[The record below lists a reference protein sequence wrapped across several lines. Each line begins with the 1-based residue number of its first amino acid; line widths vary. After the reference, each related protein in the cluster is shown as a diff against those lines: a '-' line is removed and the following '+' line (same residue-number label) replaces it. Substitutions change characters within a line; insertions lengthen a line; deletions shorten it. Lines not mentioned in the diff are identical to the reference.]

1 MTKVSDYFSERRNN
15 PERQEDRLAIVIIG
29 VAAAV
34 VVILLLLLLWGH
46 VVQERR
52 QKEENGLETAT
63 YEEKVQEYMS
73 QNDGQGELR
82 QEYLTSI
89 EYLNDKIEELLAAM
103 TQVEQDMS
111 ETIEQ
116 YREGDASLRE
126 ELSALY
132 TEVSSIVNDLKRTQV
147 TLYDL
152 TDIVQVMNEETIPII
167 REQITQ
173 IQTDINQIHLDIAN
187 LYTKVAALEQEDLK
201 LWESIGNV
209 EDKLQTALNQNMT
222 EVNNQFD
229 ILLNRIETVENR
241 IGRLITNTLQ
251 YRYDPEKNTL
261 YLDPYKE

>member
-34 VVILLLLLLWGH
+34 VVILLLLLWGH
-46 VVQERR
+46 IVRERR
-52 QKEENGLETAT
+52 QKESENGPETAT
-63 YEEKVQEYMS
+63 YEEKAQEYMS
-73 QNDGQGELR
+73 QNDGQAELR
-82 QEYLTSI
+82 QEYLANI
-89 EYLNDKIEELLAAM
+89 EYLNDKIAELLEAM
-103 TQVEQDMS
+103 TQVEQNMS

-116 YREGDASLRE
+116 YREGDASLRA

-132 TEVSSIVNDLKRTQV
+132 TEVSSIVNDLKRTQT

-167 REQITQ
+167 REQIIQ
-173 IQTDINQIHLDIAN
+173 IQADINQIHLDIAN
-187 LYTKVAALEQEDLK
+187 LYAKVAALEQEDVK

-209 EDKLQTALNQNMT
+209 EDELQAALNQNMT

-229 ILLNRIETVENR
+229 ILLNRIETAENR
-241 IGRLITNTLQ
+241 IGGLMTNTLQ